1 MIEALIQYDWPGN
14 VRQLKNAV
22 EQMAV
27 MSLGS
32 VIGIDKLPEQL
43 AAFMAKADI
52 QKKNIIFDDLVE
64 NYKRGII
71 QDYYEI
77 YDNIND
83 MAESLGLSQTTAY
96 RLVNKYVK
104 K

>member
-1 MIEALIQYDWPGN
+1 M
-14 VRQLKNAV
+14 VR
-22 EQMAV
+22 
-27 MSLGS
+27 
-32 VIGIDKLPEQL
+32 
-43 AAFMAKADI
+43 DI

-83 MAESLGLSQTTAY
+83 IAESLGLSQTTAY